1 MRVAV
6 MGAGGLG
13 GVIGAFLARAGEDVA
28 FVARGAHL
36 EAIRERGLTVESPVA
51 GTFTVPALAT
61 DDPAGVGAVDLV
73 VFGVKSYGLEE
84 AAGQMRPLLGPD
96 TVVLPV
102 QNGID
107 AAERIGRLVGM
118 NKVLA
123 GTSYVGGTIVAPG
136 VIRHNKLFNK
146 LIFGEPDGGSSA
158 RTDVLR
164 ATLERAGFIAEVPT
178 DIRVALWEKFCLLTA
193 TGGVTAMT
201 RLSFGPIF
209 ACPETR
215 DLFRGAIAEAHAVGQ
230 TYGVPLAHDFVD
242 RSMEQLAGLPPE
254 TRGSMGRDLEA
265 GKRLEIESLNGT
277 VARLGRELGVP
288 TPLNF
293 AVYAALKPY
302 ADGTP
307 SGSFAREPALAGRA

>member
-36 EAIRERGLTVESPVA
+36 EAIRERGLTVESPVV
-51 GTFTVPALAT
+51 GTFTVPARAT
-61 DDPAGVGAVDLV
+61 DDPAEIGPVDLV
-73 VFGVKSYGLEE
+73 VFGVKSYDLESSAE
-84 AAGQMRPLLGPD
+84 QMRPRIGAD
-96 TVVLPV
+96 TIVLPV

-107 AAERIGRLVGM
+107 AAERIGRVVGPEH
-118 NKVLA
+118 VLA
-123 GTSYVGGTIVAPG
+123 GTSYVGGNVEAPG
-136 VIRHNKLFNK
+136 VIGHRKLYNKLV
-146 LIFGEPDGGSSA
+146 FGETAGGTSQ
-158 RTDVLR
+158 RTEALR
-164 ATLERAGFIAEVPT
+164 TTLERAGFIAEIPE

-215 DLFRGAIAEAHAVGQ
+215 ALFRGAIAEAHAVGQ
-230 TYGVPLAHDFVD
+230 ASGVGLADDFVD
-242 RSMEQLAGLPPE
+242 RSMEQLGTLPPE
-254 TRGSMGRDLEA
+254 TRGSMVRDLAA

-307 SGSFAREPALAGRA
+307 SGAFAQDVALVGRA